1 METKNVPLEELRS
14 IVGESYV
21 REATAE
27 DAVEG
32 VEPSLVVEPGSVEET
47 SELMKLAAREELVV
61 APRGSGTKMHI
72 GDPPRELDLMSP
84 ATRSSGCR
92 PG

>member
-32 VEPSLVVEPGSVEET
+32 VDRRFDQVVEVRLVTPSLVLTEQ
-47 SELMKLAAREELVV
+47 EL
-61 APRGSGTKMHI
+61 PST
-72 GDPPRELDLMSP
+72 
-84 ATRSSGCR
+84 
-92 PG
+92 